1 MATLS
6 LIRDG
11 SIEIWSGGSPANQNV
26 QTTNTTL
33 TQLTR
38 DMSPTHPAR
47 LVMPTALGHG
57 ESLVKDGQ
65 SALRATIAAAG
76 AADEFRIWSPGAIV
90 AALTGATTNPLTM
103 LDNTPGMHFF
113 SFYARCSVEFNS
125 LRVRLHARDASDNF
139 LGSLVGPTSSATSY
153 DWGEGSLRYVDAATS
168 HNVVELK
175 QYWKKYSFAFE
186 VPPTDPN
193 GVQIEHLVWQI
204 SNDSAGAQVID
215 LDDIAFGSLLA
226 QEEVSA
232 DG

>member
-90 AALTGATTNPLTM
+90 AALTGATTNPL
-103 LDNTPGMHFF
+103 
-113 SFYARCSVEFNS
+113 
-125 LRVRLHARDASDNF
+125 NF